1 MSNKNRDHETVFS
14 IRVYGEEATLLDQI
28 LTRYGEEGITKS
40 DFLRSAINKYS
51 GEAIFDVKEPVKP
64 SVATR
69 GLQLTVWMS
78 RRDLA
83 RLDRLWMEAYDCRNR
98 ADYVRKAINH
108 YVEQEVFKDHNQGI
122 ILDTPLDEDTAYGCE
137 LDLLRV
143 GYSPLRI
150 RAEHVDN
157 KGLSEETPVI
167 IEQRQSSESAT
178 GYEYV
183 ILTRKASDPTEC
195 EAIHYLKPT
204 YKTNRSIEEVI
215 KND

>member
-14 IRVYGEEATLLDQI
+14 MRVYGEEATLLNQI
-28 LTRYGEEGITKS
+28 LARYSEEGINKS

-64 SVATR
+64 SIASR
-69 GLQLTVWMS
+69 GLQLTMWMS

-83 RLDRLWMEAYDCRNR
+83 RLDRLWMDTGDCRSR

-108 YVEQEVFKDHNQGI
+108 YVEQEVFKEYNRGI
-122 ILDTPLDEDTAYGCE
+122 ILNTPLDEDTAYGCE
-137 LDLLRV
+137 LDLLRL
-143 GYSPLRI
+143 GYSPLHLSV
-150 RAEHVDN
+150 EHGDA

-183 ILTRKASDPTEC
+183 ILTRKVSDPTEY
-195 EAIHYLKPT
+195 EAIHYLMP
-204 YKTNRSIEEVI
+204 TNRKKRSIG
-215 KND
+215 D